1 MKAPGTLEVRN
12 GRVRVRFTVTRD
24 GHTVRPSYDITDT
37 PEAER
42 DAKRAELWAGIQAG
56 TVDATV
62 LERGTLRVDR
72 FAESVGVKEGTMR
85 RWIHE
90 GMPGVIRAPG
100 AQGRAV
106 AIDVDIARP
115 WVEAKRASGRCWAF
129 DRKTCVYFAQCRETG
144 EVKIGFTQD
153 VTARVREFEKRSK
166 GGRHVEVLALLPGDK
181 QTELALHAT
190 YAHLRTADGEWFQP
204 GADLMSFVGALAKR
218 SA

>member
-1 MKAPGTLEVRN
+1 MKAPGTIETRN
-12 GRVRVRFTVTRD
+12 GRTRVRFTAKSGGRV
-24 GHTVRPSYDITDT
+24 VRPSYDITDT
-37 PEAER
+37 PESER

-56 TVDATV
+56 TVDVTV
-62 LERGTLRVDR
+62 MERGTVRVDR

-90 GMPGVIRAPG
+90 GMPGVVREG
-100 AQGRAV
+100 SRAV
-106 AIDVDIARP
+106 AVELDIARP

-153 VTARVREFEKRSK
+153 VTARVREFEKQSK

-190 YAHLRTADGEWFQP
+190 YAHLRTADGEWFRP
-204 GADLMSFVGALAKR
+204 GADLMAFVGALAKR

>member
-1 MKAPGTLEVRN
+1 MKAPGTIEDRN
-12 GRVRVRFTVTRD
+12 GRVRVRFTVKSGGRV
-24 GHTVRPSYDITDT
+24 VRPSYDITDT

-42 DAKRAELWAGIQAG
+42 DAKRLELWRGIQAG

-62 LERGTLRVDR
+62 IERGTMRVDR

-90 GMPGVIRAPG
+90 GMPGVVRDLSH
-100 AQGRAV
+100 RAV
-106 AIDVDIARP
+106 AVELEIARP

-144 EVKIGFTQD
+144 EIKIGFTQD
-153 VTARVREFEKRSK
+153 VTARVRELEKQSK

-181 QTELALHAT
+181 QTELAIHAMF
-190 YAHLRTADGEWFQP
+190 ADLRTDDGEWFRP
-204 GADLMSFVGALAKR
+204 GEALMTFVQRLAR
-218 SA
+218 SAA